1 MLFLLGVFNGQT
13 NSLTINSS
21 KVGEIASETPPNVIN
36 PSSKNT
42 ETTVVS
48 NPVTSVPITPTTTAA
63 QATPPSTTAST
74 KPETITPINEN
85 SKVSSTVPNIGVT
98 SPSAIQ

>member
-1 MLFLLGVFNGQT
+1 MNVMTYLEAEVESQRA
-13 NSLTINSS
+13 NSS
-21 KVGEIASETPPNVIN
+21 GVGNNADNCHKTRYKSI
-36 PSSKNT
+36 